1 MADDELSVEA
11 APERLRREASEL
23 AKLADV
29 LPKTR
34 SELYAFLGLAL
45 AAITL
50 YVTSRGDDSQ
60 EVHIRAEE
68 VNVIDGG
75 FLTKSEPCAS
85 HSLPRAVTRKLGNK
99 PEESGVRFDPRVP
112 GIC

>member
-1 MADDELSVEA
+1 VADDELSVEA
-11 APERLRREASEL
+11 APERLRREAPEL

-34 SELYAFLGLAL
+34 SELYAFLGLVL
-45 AAITL
+45 AATTL
-50 YVTSRGDDSQ
+50 YITSRGDDSQ

-85 HSLPRAVTRKLGNK
+85 HSLPKAIVNEIGPPLRCLILCIA
-99 PEESGVRFDPRVP
+99 P
-112 GIC
+112 